1 MAPLRALPYRE
12 VVRKLRAAGFDEIS
26 QKGSHVKFI
35 KVVPAGTLTAIVP
48 KHREV
53 PAGTL
58 RSILAQAHLSANE
71 FEEL

>member
-1 MAPLRALPYRE
+1 MASPRTLPYRE
-12 VVRKLRAAGFDEIS
+12 VVRKLRAAGFEEIS

-35 KVVPAGTLTAIVP
+35 KVLPEGILTAIVP
-48 KHREV
+48 KHREI

-58 RSILAQAHLSANE
+58 RSILVQARLSVKE

>member
-1 MAPLRALPYRE
+1 M
-12 VVRKLRAAGFDEIS
+12 VVREGI
-26 QKGSHVKFI
+26 
-35 KVVPAGTLTAIVP
+35 LTAIVP

-58 RSILAQAHLSANE
+58 RSILAQAHLSAKE

>member
-1 MAPLRALPYRE
+1 MAPPRALPYRE
-12 VVRKLRAAGFDEIS
+12 VVRKLRAAGFEEIS

-35 KVVPAGTLTAIVP
+35 KALPEGILTAIVP

-58 RSILAQAHLSANE
+58 RSILAQAGLSAKK